1 MYLFHSKVRYSE
13 INHRGTL
20 SLPALINY
28 FQDCSTFHSEE
39 AGYGMQSLKE
49 HKRAWIL
56 SYWQIEVDRLP
67 RLAEDITV
75 GTFATEFKGLLGSRN
90 YWLEDK
96 DKNRLACAN
105 SVWVFMD
112 MEKGRP
118 TKPFADEISKYGTHE
133 PLDMHYE
140 GRKIKRPE
148 AGKEYEPFPV
158 LKANIDTNE
167 HVNNCQYVQMALE
180 LLPDDME
187 VHSLRVE
194 YCSSAVYGD
203 IIYPVISEEDTRT
216 VVQLMNEQK
225 KPYAIVELRP

>member
-13 INHRGTL
+13 IDHHGTL

-39 AGYGMQSLKE
+39 VGYGMKKLQE
-49 HKRAWIL
+49 NKRAWIL
-56 SYWQIEVDRLP
+56 SYWQIEIDRLP
-67 RLAEDITV
+67 YLAEDIKV

-90 YWLEDK
+90 YWMEDK
-96 DKNRLACAN
+96 EGKRLACAN

-118 TKPFADEISKYGTHE
+118 TKPLKDEISSYGVHE
-133 PLDMHYE
+133 PLDMNYE
-140 GRKIKRPE
+140 GRKIKRPDQGRE
-148 AGKEYEPFPV
+148 CNPFPV

-180 LLPDDME
+180 LLPD
-187 VHSLRVE
+187 HLNFHTLRVE
-194 YCSSAVYGD
+194 YSKSAVYGD
-203 IIYPVISEEDTRT
+203 IIYPIISEEDKRI
-216 VVQLMNEQK
+216 VVQLCDIEK
-225 KPYAIVELRP
+225 KPYAIIELRS